1 MRIRVLRASKEEKV
15 AVAIGRLL
23 SDFHLDL
30 EKVGYY
36 LAKALP
42 YTVYRR
48 ALARSE
54 CIESSP
60 QWLYSATARS
70 SDCLNTNVQRAPITL
85 PHSFLLG

>member
-30 EKVGYY
+30 EKVGFY
-36 LAKALP
+36 LAKSLP

-48 ALARSE
+48 ALEVLASAEFQENEVEQNKLGYRNDR
-54 CIESSP
+54 
-60 QWLYSATARS
+60 LY
-70 SDCLNTNVQRAPITL
+70 
-85 PHSFLLG
+85 

>member
-1 MRIRVLRASKEEKV
+1 LRVRVLRASKEEKV

-30 EKVGYY
+30 EKVGFY

-48 ALARSE
+48 ALE
-54 CIESSP
+54 VLSSAEF
-60 QWLYSATARS
+60 QENEVEKTKIGYRNDRLY
-70 SDCLNTNVQRAPITL
+70 
-85 PHSFLLG
+85 

>member
-30 EKVGYY
+30 EKVGFY
-36 LAKALP
+36 LAKSLP

-48 ALARSE
+48 ALEVLASAEFQENEVEQNKIGYRSDR
-54 CIESSP
+54 
-60 QWLYSATARS
+60 LY
-70 SDCLNTNVQRAPITL
+70 
-85 PHSFLLG
+85 